1 MIILETYLGN
11 QSVKGVNVAK
21 ASLHSLEGIRQTI
34 LDGQFSPGDRLQP
47 TTLAE
52 QFQTSTTVIRESL
65 TRLAGENLVVIR
77 PNRGFFVP
85 DLRLN
90 ELADITELRCSTE
103 ALAARLAVER
113 GDVVWESQLIATHHK
128 LSRTERR
135 LPESPDEVNPLWS
148 AAHREFHQLLLSPC
162 DCQPMLKLSADLSNY
177 TELYRRW
184 AAPSKAASK
193 RNVEK
198 EHQDILDAA
207 LARDAQ
213 KLGELLNKHYRAT
226 VQVVMDAGLVGS

>member
-1 MIILETYLGN
+1 M
-11 QSVKGVNVAK
+11 AK
-21 ASLHSLEGIRQTI
+21 ASVHSLEGIRNTI
-34 LDGQFSPGDRLQP
+34 LDGFFSPGDRLQP

-52 QFQTSTTVIRESL
+52 QFETSTTVIRESL

-85 DLRLN
+85 DLDLR

-113 GDVVWESQLIATHHK
+113 GDVAWESSLIAAHHR
-128 LSRTERR
+128 LSRTPRR
-135 LPESPDEVNPLWS
+135 LPEEPDTVNPAWS
-148 AAHREFHQLLLSPC
+148 AAHRDFHRALLLPC
-162 DCQPMLKLSADLSNY
+162 DCQPMLKLSTDLSNF

-184 AAPSKAASK
+184 AAPSNAAGK

-198 EHQDILDAA
+198 EHQGILDAA
-207 LARDAQ
+207 LDRDSAQ
-213 KLGELLNKHYRAT
+213 LGKLLANHYRAT
-226 VQVVMDAGLVGS
+226 VQVVMDAGLSTLR

>member
-1 MIILETYLGN
+1 M
-11 QSVKGVNVAK
+11 AK
-21 ASLHSLEGIRQTI
+21 ASVHSLEGIRRTI
-34 LDGQFSPGDRLQP
+34 LDGLWSPGDRLQP

-52 QFQTSTTVIRESL
+52 QFETSTTVIRESL

-85 DLRLN
+85 DLNLR

-113 GDVVWESQLIATHHK
+113 GDVAWESELIAAHHQ
-128 LSRTERR
+128 LSRTPRR
-135 LPESPDEVNPLWS
+135 LPEEPGTVNPAWS
-148 AAHREFHQLLLSPC
+148 AAHRNFHHALLVPC
-162 DCQPMLKLSADLSNY
+162 DCQPMLKLSADLSNF

-184 AAPSKAASK
+184 AAPSPAAGK

-198 EHQDILDAA
+198 EHQEILNAA
-207 LARDAQ
+207 LDRDSE
-213 KLGELLNKHYRAT
+213 KLGELLDKHYRAT
-226 VQVVMDAGLVGS
+226 VQVVMDAGLTILR

>member
-1 MIILETYLGN
+1 MIILEINPDHRTIEEFT
-11 QSVKGVNVAK
+11 VAK
-21 ASLHSLEGIRQTI
+21 ASLHSLEGIRRTI
-34 LDGQFSPGDRLQP
+34 LDGQFFPSDRLQP

-103 ALAARLAVER
+103 ALAARLAIER
-113 GDVVWESQLIATHHK
+113 GDVAWESQLMAAHHK

-135 LPESPDEVNPLWS
+135 LPELPDTVNPQWS
-148 AAHREFHQLLLSPC
+148 AAHREFHHLLLAPC

-207 LARDAQ
+207 LARDAP
-213 KLGELLNKHYRAT
+213 KLGDLLSKHYRAT